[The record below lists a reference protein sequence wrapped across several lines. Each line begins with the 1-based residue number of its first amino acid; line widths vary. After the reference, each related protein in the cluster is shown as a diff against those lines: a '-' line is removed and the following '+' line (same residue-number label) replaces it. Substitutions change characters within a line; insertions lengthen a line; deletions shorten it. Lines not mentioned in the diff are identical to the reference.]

1 MVDQNL
7 NKQRANEIFQN
18 IFEEAF
24 LTNNGNPIS
33 VEMTKEGFKKH
44 MGDVLS
50 PDDIEEI
57 EKIFVNADEN
67 NVSDLKTK
75 KLTLYTCLGW
85 ESHKSRDQE
94 VYNESS
100 NRRAL

>member
-33 VEMTKEGFKKH
+33 IEMTKEGFKKH

-67 NVSDLKTK
+67 NVSVFIADFMHVLRM
-75 KLTLYTCLGW
+75 
-85 ESHKSRDQE
+85 EVSRKQR
-94 VYNESS
+94 S
-100 NRRAL
+100 RGL

>member
-33 VEMTKEGFKKH
+33 VEMTKEGFKRH

-67 NVSDLKTK
+67 NVSSLMTNFVHV
-75 KLTLYTCLGW
+75 LRM
-85 ESHKSRDQE
+85 EVSRKQR
-94 VYNESS
+94 S
-100 NRRAL
+100 RGL

>member
-1 MVDQNL
+1 MAEKQ

-33 VEMTKEGFKKH
+33 VEMTKEGFKRH

-50 PDDIEEI
+50 NDDIEQI

-67 NVSDLKTK
+67 NVGITFFFQPVHALRMGPLPKQR
-75 KLTLYTCLGW
+75 
-85 ESHKSRDQE
+85 SRGI
-94 VYNESS
+94 
-100 NRRAL
+100 

>member
-33 VEMTKEGFKKH
+33 IEMTKEGFKKH

-67 NVSDLKTK
+67 NVSNFMTNLVYAIRMEVSR
-75 KLTLYTCLGW
+75 KLR
-85 ESHKSRDQE
+85 SRG
-94 VYNESS
+94 S
-100 NRRAL
+100 

>member
-67 NVSDLKTK
+67 NVSDLMTN
-75 KLTLYTCLGW
+75 LVHVLRM
-85 ESHKSRDQE
+85 EVSRRQR
-94 VYNESS
+94 S
-100 NRRAL
+100 RGL

>member
-67 NVSDLKTK
+67 NVSDLMTNFVHV
-75 KLTLYTCLGW
+75 LRM
-85 ESHKSRDQE
+85 EVSRRQ
-94 VYNESS
+94 
-100 NRRAL
+100 RLRGL

>member
-33 VEMTKEGFKKH
+33 IEMTKEGFKKH

-67 NVSDLKTK
+67 NVSVFMADLMHV
-75 KLTLYTCLGW
+75 LRM
-85 ESHKSRDQE
+85 EVSRKQR
-94 VYNESS
+94 S
-100 NRRAL
+100 RGL

>member
-1 MVDQNL
+1 M
-7 NKQRANEIFQN
+7 
-18 IFEEAF
+18 
-24 LTNNGNPIS
+24 TNNGNPIS

-67 NVSDLKTK
+67 NVSVSR
-75 KLTLYTCLGW
+75 LTLYTCLGW
-85 ESHKSRDQE
+85 KSHKSRDQE

-100 NRRAL
+100 DRRAL

>member
-18 IFEEAF
+18 VFEEVF

-33 VEMTKEGFKKH
+33 VEMTKEGFKRH

-67 NVSDLKTK
+67 NVSWFENNPVHAFRMDPLQR
-75 KLTLYTCLGW
+75 LR
-85 ESHKSRDQE
+85 SR
-94 VYNESS
+94 NLS
-100 NRRAL
+100 